1 MCLRVCWV
9 VIQGAIMPIADCFA
23 SIRAKA
29 GVTGVVGVTG
39 NTDTP
44 HTSSCVFPPALEKTK
59 QSQGNLDV
67 VTPATP
73 VTPHNDYDDE
83 YWQEMFEERAA
94 IMEYDGGLP
103 REEAEQLA
111 KELVD
116 EMRRAKS
123 LR

>member
-1 MCLRVCWV
+1 
-9 VIQGAIMPIADCFA
+9 MPIADCFA

-29 GVTGVVGVTG
+29 GVTGVAGVTSY
-39 NTDTP
+39 TDT
-44 HTSSCVFPPALEKTK
+44 HATPAPVLPLAPKNAK
-59 QSQGNLDV
+59 QSQGNVDT

-83 YWQEMFEERAA
+83 YWQEMYEERAA
-94 IMEYDGGLP
+94 IMEYDGGLS
-103 REEAEQLA
+103 RDEAERLA
-111 KELVD
+111 KQLVD

>member
-1 MCLRVCWV
+1 
-9 VIQGAIMPIADCFA
+9 MPIADCFA
-23 SIRAKA
+23 SIRAKV
-29 GVTGVVGVTG
+29 GVTGVAGVTG
-39 NTDTP
+39 NTAT
-44 HTSSCVFPPALEKTK
+44 HTTLAPVLPLAPKNAK
-59 QSQGNLDV
+59 QSQDNIDA

-103 REEAEQLA
+103 RSEAERLA
-111 KELVD
+111 KQLVD

>member
-1 MCLRVCWV
+1 MVM
-9 VIQGAIMPIADCFA
+9 QGVIMPIADCFT

-29 GVTGVVGVTG
+29 GVTGVAGVTR
-39 NTDTP
+39 NTDT
-44 HTSSCVFPPALEKTK
+44 HAALAPVLLMVSENTK
-59 QSQGNLDV
+59 QSQGNVDA

-73 VTPHNDYDDE
+73 VTPLNDYDDE
-83 YWQEMFEERAA
+83 YWQEMYEERAA

-103 REEAEQLA
+103 RDEAERLA
-111 KELVD
+111 KQLVD

>member
-1 MCLRVCWV
+1 M
-9 VIQGAIMPIADCFA
+9 AIMPIADCFT

-29 GVTGVVGVTG
+29 GVTGVAGVTR

-44 HTSSCVFPPALEKTK
+44 HASSYVFPPVLEKTK
-59 QSQGNLDV
+59 QSQGNLDA

-83 YWQEMFEERAA
+83 YWQEMYEERAA

-103 REEAEQLA
+103 RDEAERLA

-116 EMRRAKS
+116 EMRRVKS

>member
-1 MCLRVCWV
+1 
-9 VIQGAIMPIADCFA
+9 MPIADCFA

-39 NTDTP
+39 NTDTHAAHAP
-44 HTSSCVFPPALEKTK
+44 VLPLAPKNTK
-59 QSQGNLDV
+59 QSQGNLDA

-73 VTPHNDYDDE
+73 VTLHDDYDDE

-103 REEAEQLA
+103 RDEAERLA

>member
-1 MCLRVCWV
+1 MAT
-9 VIQGAIMPIADCFA
+9 QGAIMPIADCFA

-29 GVTGVVGVTG
+29 GVTGVAGVTR
-39 NTDTP
+39 NTATHIAHAP
-44 HTSSCVFPPALEKTK
+44 VLPLQSENTE
-59 QSQGNLDV
+59 QSQGSLDV
-67 VTPATP
+67 ITPATP

-103 REEAEQLA
+103 RSEAERLA
-111 KELVD
+111 KQLVD

>member
-1 MCLRVCWV
+1 
-9 VIQGAIMPIADCFA
+9 MPIADCFA
-23 SIRAKA
+23 SIRAKV
-29 GVTGVVGVTG
+29 GVTGVAGVTSY
-39 NTDTP
+39 TDTP

-67 VTPATP
+67 VTPVTP

-83 YWQEMFEERAA
+83 YWREMFEERAA
-94 IMEYDGGLP
+94 IMEYDGGLL
-103 REEAEQLA
+103 RDEAERLA
-111 KELVD
+111 KQLVA